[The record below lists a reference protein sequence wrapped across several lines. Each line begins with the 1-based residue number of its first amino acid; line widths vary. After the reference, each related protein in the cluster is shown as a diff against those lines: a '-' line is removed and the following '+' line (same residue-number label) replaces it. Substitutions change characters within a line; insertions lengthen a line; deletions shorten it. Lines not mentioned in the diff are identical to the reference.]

1 MKKSLAL
8 AAALFASTTA
18 SAQLAI
24 PVIGQLE
31 IPVIGQLELPALG
44 GGMGGLDIL
53 AIGSLGG
60 DADLSSLLD
69 VGNITDMIE
78 SDPLGVVGIGKE
90 LQGMG
95 APALTPLLLTVSPFV
110 DAGPALPL
118 LAPLL
123 NGASLLPGL
132 PNLDGFM

>member
-69 VGNITDMIE
+69 VGSISNLIE
-78 SDPLGVVGIGKE
+78 SDPLDIIGIATD

-95 APALTPLLLTVSPFV
+95 APLLTPVLLQVAPLIDLAPVTPLLSPV
-110 DAGPALPL
+110 
-118 LAPLL
+118 LASGFP
-123 NGASLLPGL
+123 LPGL
-132 PNLDGFM
+132 PGLDFLL